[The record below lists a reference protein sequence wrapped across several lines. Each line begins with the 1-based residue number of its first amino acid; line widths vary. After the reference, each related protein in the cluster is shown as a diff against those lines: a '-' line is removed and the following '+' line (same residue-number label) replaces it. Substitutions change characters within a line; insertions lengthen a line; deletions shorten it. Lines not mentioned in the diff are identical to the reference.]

1 MVEGAPRPTGV
12 SGKRRGTLRDEQKR
26 ATRAR
31 IVESARTLFA
41 AKGYAA
47 VTVDDI
53 AAEVGCSRATFYLH
67 FPGKVDVLR
76 VLGAPNTL
84 DVYQDLD
91 LVLDTGSRSEFTG
104 WINRAI
110 GWFQESRDMLR
121 AWDEATVLE
130 PEIRAVAREGLL
142 ALPNVMTKYLDRWP
156 EDRRDEARL
165 RVELLLTQIE
175 RFFTRWAMQ
184 GTIDASAERAAEV
197 LTDIWFPALTA
208 PTTD

>member
-1 MVEGAPRPTGV
+1 
-12 SGKRRGTLRDEQKR
+12 
-26 ATRAR
+26 
-31 IVESARTLFA
+31 
-41 AKGYAA
+41 
-47 VTVDDI
+47 
-53 AAEVGCSRATFYLH
+53 
-67 FPGKVDVLR
+67 
-76 VLGAPNTL
+76 
-84 DVYQDLD
+84 
-91 LVLDTGSRSEFTG
+91 
-104 WINRAI
+104 
-110 GWFQESRDMLR
+110 MLR